1 MDLIKNIILTSRP
14 KQQIKN
20 ILVIIPF
27 ILSVNLWYSLPS
39 NLIINLLTNVL
50 IGLVSFILGSW
61 FIYIVNDYIDRN
73 ADKNHPEKSN
83 KPIASNMIP
92 QNLIMLVSAL
102 ILISSVSF
110 GLITSSSFLFIL
122 CMYISLMTLYSL
134 IIKKVFLVDIISIAI
149 GYMLRVYGGALIVVY
164 SIDETINVSIWLILC
179 TGFASLFVLSIKRF
193 SEFTNDKLTSRSSL
207 SGNKSKLL
215 YNSINLNELLTYIS
229 YSFYCIS
236 INFSSIFSA
245 NTPSDLSLLLTLPLV
260 ILGMRRFKIDSLNSS
275 YGDQPEEI
283 IFKSKFI
290 ILIFF
295 SWIIISSLIIYVRN

>member
-83 KPIASNMIP
+83 KPIASNKIP
-92 QNLIMLVSAL
+92 QKLIMLVSAL

-110 GLITSSSFLFIL
+110 GLITSSRFLLIL
-122 CMYISLMTLYSL
+122 CIYISLMTLYSL

-149 GYMLRVYGGALIVVY
+149 GYMLRVYGGAIIVVN

-215 YNSINLNELLTYIS
+215 YNSINLNEFLTYIS

-245 NTPSDLSLLLTLPLV
+245 NTPPDLSLLLTLPLV
-260 ILGMRRFKIDSLNSS
+260 ILGMRRFKKDSLNSS

>member
-73 ADKNHPEKSN
+73 VDKNHPEKSN
-83 KPIASNMIP
+83 KPITSNKIP
-92 QNLIMLVSAL
+92 QKLIILVSGV
-102 ILISSVSF
+102 ILISSVSI
-110 GLITSSSFLFIL
+110 GLITSSGFLFIL
-122 CMYISLMTLYSL
+122 CIYISLMTLYSL
-134 IIKKVFLVDIISIAI
+134 IIKKVFLVDIISIAV
-149 GYMLRVYGGALIVVY
+149 GYMLRVYGGALIVVN

-260 ILGMRRFKIDSLNSS
+260 ILGMRRFKKDSLNST

>member
-83 KPIASNMIP
+83 KPITSNKIP
-92 QNLIMLVSAL
+92 QKLIMLMSAL

-110 GLITSSSFLFIL
+110 GLITTSRFLFIL
-122 CMYISLMTLYSL
+122 CFYISLMTLYSL

-149 GYMLRVYGGALIVVY
+149 GYMLRVYGGAIIVVY

-193 SEFTNDKLTSRSSL
+193 SEITNDKLTSRSSL

-260 ILGMRRFKIDSLNSS
+260 ILGMRRFKKDSLNSS

>member
-1 MDLIKNIILTSRP
+1 
-14 KQQIKN
+14 
-20 ILVIIPF
+20 
-27 ILSVNLWYSLPS
+27 
-39 NLIINLLTNVL
+39 
-50 IGLVSFILGSW
+50 
-61 FIYIVNDYIDRN
+61 
-73 ADKNHPEKSN
+73 
-83 KPIASNMIP
+83 
-92 QNLIMLVSAL
+92 
-102 ILISSVSF
+102 
-110 GLITSSSFLFIL
+110 
-122 CMYISLMTLYSL
+122 MTLYSL

-149 GYMLRVYGGALIVVY
+149 GYMLRVYGGAIIVVN
-164 SIDETINVSIWLILC
+164 SIEETISVSIWLILC

-193 SEFTNDKLTSRSSL
+193 SEITNDKLTSRSSL

-260 ILGMRRFKIDSLNSS
+260 ILGMRRFKKDSLNSS

>member
-83 KPIASNMIP
+83 KPITSNKIP
-92 QNLIMLVSAL
+92 QELIILVSAI
-102 ILISSVSF
+102 ILIFSVSF
-110 GLITSSSFLFIL
+110 GLITSSRFLLIL
-122 CMYISLMTLYSL
+122 CIYISLMTLYSL

-149 GYMLRVYGGALIVVY
+149 GYMLRVYGGAIIVVN

-215 YNSINLNELLTYIS
+215 CNSINLNELLTYIS

-245 NTPSDLSLLLTLPLV
+245 NTPSDLSLILTLPLV
-260 ILGMRRFKIDSLNSS
+260 ILGMRRFKKDSLNSS

>member
-39 NLIINLLTNVL
+39 NLIINLSTNVL

-73 ADKNHPEKSN
+73 ADKNHPKKSN
-83 KPIASNMIP
+83 KPIASNKIP
-92 QNLIMLVSAL
+92 QKLIMLMSAL

-122 CMYISLMTLYSL
+122 CIYISLMTLYSL

-149 GYMLRVYGGALIVVY
+149 GYMLRVYGGAIIVVY

-193 SEFTNDKLTSRSSL
+193 SEITNDKITSRSSL

-260 ILGMRRFKIDSLNSS
+260 ILGMRRFKKDSLNSS

>member
-83 KPIASNMIP
+83 KPIASNKIP

-122 CMYISLMTLYSL
+122 CIYISLMTLYSL

-149 GYMLRVYGGALIVVY
+149 GYMLRVYGGAIIVVY

-193 SEFTNDKLTSRSSL
+193 SEITNDKLTSRSSL

-215 YNSINLNELLTYIS
+215 YKVSN
-229 YSFYCIS
+229 
-236 INFSSIFSA
+236 
-245 NTPSDLSLLLTLPLV
+245 
-260 ILGMRRFKIDSLNSS
+260 
-275 YGDQPEEI
+275 
-283 IFKSKFI
+283 
-290 ILIFF
+290 
-295 SWIIISSLIIYVRN
+295 

>member
-20 ILVIIPF
+20 VLVIIPF
-27 ILSVNLWYSLPS
+27 ILSVNLWYALPS
-39 NLIINLLTNVL
+39 NLMINLLTNVL

-61 FIYIVNDYIDRN
+61 FIYIVNDYTDRN
-73 ADKNHPEKSN
+73 VDKDHPEKSN
-83 KPIASNMIP
+83 KPITSNKIP
-92 QNLIMLVSAL
+92 QKLIILVSTI
-102 ILISSVSF
+102 ILISSVSI
-110 GLITSSSFLFIL
+110 GLITSSRFLFIL
-122 CMYISLMTLYSL
+122 CIYISLMTLYSL

-149 GYMLRVYGGALIVVY
+149 GYMLRVYGGAIIVVN
-164 SIDETINVSIWLILC
+164 SIEETINVSIWLILC

-193 SEFTNDKLTSRSSL
+193 SEITNDKLTSRSSL

-215 YNSINLNELLTYIS
+215 YGSISLNELLTYIS

-260 ILGMRRFKIDSLNSS
+260 ILGMRRFKKDSLNSS

-290 ILIFF
+290 ILIFVL
-295 SWIIISSLIIYVRN
+295 WIIISSLIIYVRN

>member
-20 ILVIIPF
+20 VLVIIPF
-27 ILSVNLWYSLPS
+27 ILSLNLWYALPS

-50 IGLVSFILGSW
+50 IGLASFILGSW

-73 ADKNHPEKSN
+73 VDKNHPEKSK
-83 KPIASNMIP
+83 KPITSNKIP
-92 QNLIMLVSAL
+92 QKLIILVSAI
-102 ILISSVSF
+102 ILISSVSI
-110 GLITSSSFLFIL
+110 GIIANSSFLFIL
-122 CMYISLMTLYSL
+122 CIYISLMTLYSL
-134 IIKKVFLVDIISIAI
+134 IIKKLFLVDIISIAI
-149 GYMLRVYGGALIVVY
+149 GYMLRVYGGALIVVN
-164 SIDETINVSIWLILC
+164 SLEETINVSIWLILC

-193 SEFTNDKLTSRSSL
+193 SEITNDKLTSRSSL

-215 YNSINLNELLTYIS
+215 YDSISLNELLTYIS

-260 ILGMRRFKIDSLNSS
+260 ILGMRRFKKDSLNSS

-290 ILIFF
+290 ILIFAL
-295 SWIIISSLIIYVRN
+295 WIIISSLIIYVRN

>member
-1 MDLIKNIILTSRP
+1 
-14 KQQIKN
+14 
-20 ILVIIPF
+20 
-27 ILSVNLWYSLPS
+27 
-39 NLIINLLTNVL
+39 
-50 IGLVSFILGSW
+50 
-61 FIYIVNDYIDRN
+61 
-73 ADKNHPEKSN
+73 
-83 KPIASNMIP
+83 
-92 QNLIMLVSAL
+92 
-102 ILISSVSF
+102 
-110 GLITSSSFLFIL
+110 
-122 CMYISLMTLYSL
+122 MTLYSL

-149 GYMLRVYGGALIVVY
+149 GYMLRVYGGAIIVVN
-164 SIDETINVSIWLILC
+164 SIEETISVSIWLVLC

-193 SEFTNDKLTSRSSL
+193 SEITNDKLTSRFSL
-207 SGNKSKLL
+207 IGNKSKLL

-260 ILGMRRFKIDSLNSS
+260 ILAMRRFKKDSLNSS

>member
-20 ILVIIPF
+20 VLVIIPF
-27 ILSVNLWYSLPS
+27 ILSVNLWYALPS
-39 NLIINLLTNVL
+39 NLMINLLTNVL

-61 FIYIVNDYIDRN
+61 FIYIVNDYTDRN
-73 ADKNHPEKSN
+73 VDKDHPEKSN
-83 KPIASNMIP
+83 KPITSNKIP
-92 QNLIMLVSAL
+92 QKLIILVSTI
-102 ILISSVSF
+102 ILISSVSI
-110 GLITSSSFLFIL
+110 GLITSSRFLFIL
-122 CMYISLMTLYSL
+122 CIYISLMTLYSL

-149 GYMLRVYGGALIVVY
+149 GYMLRVYGGAIIVVN
-164 SIDETINVSIWLILC
+164 SIDETISVSIWLILC

-193 SEFTNDKLTSRSSL
+193 SEITNDKLTSRSSL

-260 ILGMRRFKIDSLNSS
+260 ILGMRRFKKDSLNSS

-295 SWIIISSLIIYVRN
+295 LWIIISSLIIYVRN

>member
-27 ILSVNLWYSLPS
+27 ILSVNLWYALPS

-50 IGLVSFILGSW
+50 VGLVSFILGSW

-73 ADKNHPEKSN
+73 VDKNHPEKSN
-83 KPIASNMIP
+83 KPITSNKIP
-92 QNLIMLVSAL
+92 QILIILVSA
-102 ILISSVSF
+102 IVLISSISF
-110 GLITSSSFLFIL
+110 GLITNSRFLLIL
-122 CMYISLMTLYSL
+122 CIYLFLMTLYSL

-149 GYMLRVYGGALIVVY
+149 GYMIRVYGGAIIVVN
-164 SIDETINVSIWLILC
+164 SIEETISVSIWLVLC

-193 SEFTNDKLTSRSSL
+193 SEITNDKLTSRSSL

-215 YNSINLNELLTYIS
+215 YSSINLNELLTYIS

-245 NTPSDLSLLLTLPLV
+245 NTPSDLSLLITLPLV
-260 ILGMRRFKIDSLNSS
+260 ILGMKRFKRDSLNSS
-275 YGDQPEEI
+275 YGDQPEDI

>member
-27 ILSVNLWYSLPS
+27 ILSVNLWYYLPS

-73 ADKNHPEKSN
+73 VDKNHPEKSK
-83 KPIASNMIP
+83 KPITSNKIP
-92 QNLIMLVSAL
+92 QKLIILVSAI
-102 ILISSVSF
+102 ILISSVSI
-110 GLITSSSFLFIL
+110 GIITSSRFIFIL
-122 CMYISLMTLYSL
+122 CIYISLMTLYSL
-134 IIKKVFLVDIISIAI
+134 LIKKVFLVDIISIAI
-149 GYMLRVYGGALIVVY
+149 GYMLRVYGGALIVVN

-193 SEFTNDKLTSRSSL
+193 SEITNDKLTSRSSL

-260 ILGMRRFKIDSLNSS
+260 ILGMRRFKKDSLNSS

>member
-27 ILSVNLWYSLPS
+27 ILSVNLWYALPS

-50 IGLVSFILGSW
+50 VGLVSFMLGSW

-73 ADKNHPEKSN
+73 VDKNHPKKSN
-83 KPIASNMIP
+83 KPITSNKIP
-92 QNLIMLVSAL
+92 QILIILVSA
-102 ILISSVSF
+102 IVLISSISF
-110 GLITSSSFLFIL
+110 GLITNSRFLLIL
-122 CMYISLMTLYSL
+122 CIYLFLMTLYSL

-149 GYMLRVYGGALIVVY
+149 GYMLRVYGGAIIVVY

-260 ILGMRRFKIDSLNSS
+260 ILGMRRFKKDSLNSS

>member
-27 ILSVNLWYSLPS
+27 ILSVNLWYALPS

-50 IGLVSFILGSW
+50 VGLVSFILGSW

-73 ADKNHPEKSN
+73 VDKDHPEKSN
-83 KPIASNMIP
+83 NPIASNKIP
-92 QNLIMLVSAL
+92 QKLIILVSAMVL
-102 ILISSVSF
+102 VSSISF
-110 GLITSSSFLFIL
+110 GLITSSSFLLIL
-122 CMYISLMTLYSL
+122 CIYISLMTLYSL

-149 GYMLRVYGGALIVVY
+149 GYMLRVYGGAIIVVN
-164 SIDETINVSIWLILC
+164 SIEETISVSIWLILC

-193 SEFTNDKLTSRSSL
+193 SEITNDKLISRSSL

-245 NTPSDLSLLLTLPLV
+245 NTPSDLSLILTLPLV
-260 ILGMRRFKIDSLNSS
+260 ILGMRRFKKDSLNSS

>member
-27 ILSVNLWYSLPS
+27 ILSLNLWYALPS

-73 ADKNHPEKSN
+73 VDKNHPEKSK
-83 KPIASNMIP
+83 KPITSNKIP
-92 QNLIMLVSAL
+92 QKFIILVSTI
-102 ILISSVSF
+102 ILISSVSI
-110 GLITSSSFLFIL
+110 GIIANSSFLFIL
-122 CMYISLMTLYSL
+122 CIYISLMTLYSL
-134 IIKKVFLVDIISIAI
+134 IIKKLFLVDIISIAI
-149 GYMLRVYGGALIVVY
+149 GYMLRVYGGALIVVN
-164 SIDETINVSIWLILC
+164 SLEETINVSIWLILC

-193 SEFTNDKLTSRSSL
+193 SEITNDKLTSRSSL

-215 YNSINLNELLTYIS
+215 YGSISLNELLTYIS

-260 ILGMRRFKIDSLNSS
+260 ILGMRRFKKDSLNSS

-290 ILIFF
+290 ILIFVL
-295 SWIIISSLIIYVRN
+295 WIIISSLIIYVRN

>member
-83 KPIASNMIP
+83 KPITSNKIP
-92 QNLIMLVSAL
+92 QKLIIFVSTI

-110 GLITSSSFLFIL
+110 GLITSSSFLLIL
-122 CMYISLMTLYSL
+122 CIYISLMTLYSL

-149 GYMLRVYGGALIVVY
+149 GYMLRVYGGAIIVVY

-245 NTPSDLSLLLTLPLV
+245 NTPSDLSLILTLPLV
-260 ILGMRRFKIDSLNSS
+260 ILGMRRFKKDSLNSS

>member
-20 ILVIIPF
+20 VLVIIPF
-27 ILSVNLWYSLPS
+27 ILSVNLWYALPS
-39 NLIINLLTNVL
+39 NLMINLLTNVL

-61 FIYIVNDYIDRN
+61 FIYIVNDYTDRN
-73 ADKNHPEKSN
+73 VDKDHPEKSN
-83 KPIASNMIP
+83 KPITSNKIP
-92 QNLIMLVSAL
+92 QKLIILVSTI
-102 ILISSVSF
+102 ILISSVSI
-110 GLITSSSFLFIL
+110 GLITSSRFLFIL
-122 CMYISLMTLYSL
+122 CIYISLMTLYSL

-149 GYMLRVYGGALIVVY
+149 GYMLRVYGGAIIVVN
-164 SIDETINVSIWLILC
+164 SIEETINVSIWLILC

-193 SEFTNDKLTSRSSL
+193 SEITNDKLTSRSSL

-260 ILGMRRFKIDSLNSS
+260 ILGMRRFKKDSLNSS

-295 SWIIISSLIIYVRN
+295 LWIIISSLIIYVRN

>member
-20 ILVIIPF
+20 VLVIIPF
-27 ILSVNLWYSLPS
+27 ILSVNLWYALPS
-39 NLIINLLTNVL
+39 NLMINLLTNVL

-61 FIYIVNDYIDRN
+61 FIYIVNDYTDRN
-73 ADKNHPEKSN
+73 VDKDHPEKSN
-83 KPIASNMIP
+83 KPITSNKIP
-92 QNLIMLVSAL
+92 QKLIILVSTI
-102 ILISSVSF
+102 ILISSVSI
-110 GLITSSSFLFIL
+110 GLITSSRFLFIL
-122 CMYISLMTLYSL
+122 CIYISLMTLYSL

-149 GYMLRVYGGALIVVY
+149 GYMLRVYGGAIIVVN
-164 SIDETINVSIWLILC
+164 SIEETINVSIWLILC

-193 SEFTNDKLTSRSSL
+193 SEITNDKLTSRSSL

-260 ILGMRRFKIDSLNSS
+260 ILGMRRFKKDSLNSS